1 MIKEMEYIMTIELN
15 RNQKEAIARYLEILS
30 QIYREQISKVIL
42 FGSVARDDFSPES
55 DIDLLIVTA
64 NGGQNLKDEISMA
77 CFDIMLETEVILSP
91 LVMDEETYEWH
102 KQYRDPLYNQIQKDG
117 IDLWM
122 NYCIASNT
130 EDREE
135 QACGC

>member
-1 MIKEMEYIMTIELN
+1 MGLELN
-15 RNQKEAIARYLEILS
+15 RNQKEAITRYLEILS

-42 FGSVARDDFSPES
+42 LGSVARGDFSPES
-55 DIDLLIVTA
+55 DIDLLIVTT

-77 CFDIMLETEVILSP
+77 CFDIILETEVILSP

-102 KQYRDPLYNQIQKDG
+102 KKYRDPLYNQIQKDG

-122 NYCIASNT
+122 NKPEFSWKFVLPVTVRILRLQGNY
-130 EDREE
+130 
-135 QACGC
+135 

>member
-1 MIKEMEYIMTIELN
+1 MGLELN
-15 RNQKEAIARYLEILS
+15 RNQKKAIARYLEILS

-42 FGSVARDDFSPES
+42 FGSVARGDFFPES

-64 NGGQNLKDEISMA
+64 NGEQSLKDEISMA

-102 KQYRDPLYNQIQKDG
+102 KKYRDPLYNQIQKDG
-117 IDLWM
+117 IDLSAYAEDHGLSPGM
-122 NYCIASNT
+122 NAST
-130 EDREE
+130 
-135 QACGC
+135 

>member
-1 MIKEMEYIMTIELN
+1 MGLELN

-42 FGSVARDDFSPES
+42 FGSVARGDFSPES

-102 KQYRDPLYNQIQKDG
+102 KKYRDPLYNQIQKDG

-135 QACGC
+135 QTCGC

>member
-1 MIKEMEYIMTIELN
+1 MSLELN

-42 FGSVARDDFSPES
+42 FGSVARGDFSPES

-64 NGGQNLKDEISMA
+64 NGEQNLKDEISMA
-77 CFDIMLETEVILSP
+77 CFDIILETEVILSP

-102 KQYRDPLYNQIQKDG
+102 KKYRDPLYNQIQKDG

-122 NYCIASNT
+122 NKP
-130 EDREE
+130 EFL
-135 QACGC
+135 

>member
-42 FGSVARDDFSPES
+42 FGSVARGDFSPES

-122 NYCIASNT
+122 NKP
-130 EDREE
+130 EFL
-135 QACGC
+135 

>member
-42 FGSVARDDFSPES
+42 FGSVARGDFSPES

-102 KQYRDPLYNQIQKDG
+102 KKYRDPLYNQIQKDG

-122 NYCIASNT
+122 NPVVA
-130 EDREE
+130 
-135 QACGC
+135 

>member
-1 MIKEMEYIMTIELN
+1 
-15 RNQKEAIARYLEILS
+15 
-30 QIYREQISKVIL
+30 
-42 FGSVARDDFSPES
+42 
-55 DIDLLIVTA
+55 VTA

>member
-1 MIKEMEYIMTIELN
+1 MTIELN
-15 RNQKEAIARYLEILS
+15 RDQKEAIARYLEILS

-42 FGSVARDDFSPES
+42 LGSVARGDFSPES

>member
-1 MIKEMEYIMTIELN
+1 MGYIMAIELN

-42 FGSVARDDFSPES
+42 FGSVARGDFSPES

-102 KQYRDPLYNQIQKDG
+102 KKYRDPLYNQIQKDG

-122 NYCIASNT
+122 NKP
-130 EDREE
+130 EFL
-135 QACGC
+135 

>member
-1 MIKEMEYIMTIELN
+1 M
-15 RNQKEAIARYLEILS
+15 
-30 QIYREQISKVIL
+30 
-42 FGSVARDDFSPES
+42 
-55 DIDLLIVTA
+55 TA

-102 KQYRDPLYNQIQKDG
+102 KKYRDPLYNQIQKDG

-122 NYCIASNT
+122 NPVVA
-130 EDREE
+130 
-135 QACGC
+135 